1 MRPKQARA
9 LLAALALALVAALAG
24 CGGDSSS
31 DGGGSEA
38 TPGAANSAEVKKL
51 IRETF
56 GPNENATSG
65 ELSGTI
71 DIVVKGAPRYREPVQ
86 ITLSGPFNQSGSS
99 PAEANL
105 SVGLQLRGGSI
116 GGELVLIDDKV
127 LIALG
132 SSAYTIPPSIAGPIR
147 RPLAERG
154 NALGSVLAVFGVAP
168 ERWAKNP
175 RVVGNERVAGEDT
188 IHGTAEL
195 HTRRFF
201 LDVARLTK
209 VLTSLRITEIVGVP
223 TEVDRSARSALVRS
237 VTRATGD
244 VYTGAED
251 KVLRKA
257 GFDIALKPSAR
268 DRRTLGFSS
277 LTLKGELN
285 VTEVGTPQQIRAP
298 RVAGTFDDL
307 QATFDALAES
317 VK

>member
-1 MRPKQARA
+1 MRTQAILA
-9 LLAALALALVAALAG
+9 LLALALVAAG

-31 DGGGSEA
+31 DDGGSEA
-38 TPGAANSAEVKKL
+38 KPGAANSAEVKKL

-65 ELSGTI
+65 KLSGTI
-71 DIVVKGAPRYREPVQ
+71 DIDVKGARRYREPIQV
-86 ITLSGPFNQSGSS
+86 TLSGPFNQSGSS

-105 SVGLQLRGGSI
+105 SVGLRLRGGSI

-127 LIALG
+127 LIGLG

-147 RPLAERG
+147 RPLAKTSNG
-154 NALGSVLAVFGVAP
+154 LGSVLAVFGIAP
-168 ERWAKNP
+168 QRWAKNP
-175 RVVGNERVAGEDT
+175 RIVGNERIAGEDT
-188 IHGTAEL
+188 IHGTAEID
-195 HTRRFF
+195 TRRFF

-209 VLTSLRITEIVGVP
+209 ILTSLRITEIVSVP

-244 VYTGAED
+244 VYTGADD
-251 KVLRKA
+251 KVLRRA
-257 GFDIALKPSAR
+257 AFDMALKPSAR

-298 RVAGTFDDL
+298 KVAGTFDDL
-307 QATFDALAES
+307 QITFDALAES

>member
-1 MRPKQARA
+1 MRSKAI
-9 LLAALALALVAALAG
+9 LAVLALALFSALIG
-24 CGGDSSS
+24 CGGGDSSD
-31 DGGGSEA
+31 DGAGSEA
-38 TPGAANSAEVKKL
+38 KRNAANSPEVKKL

-65 ELSGTI
+65 KLSGTI
-71 DIVVKGAPRYREPVQ
+71 DIRVKGAGRYREPIQ
-86 ITLSGPFNQSGSS
+86 LTLSGPFNQSGGS

-127 LIALG
+127 LIGLG
-132 SSAYTIPPSIAGPIR
+132 SSAYTIPPSIAAPIR
-147 RPLAERG
+147 RPLARTSNG
-154 NALGSVLAVFGVAP
+154 LGSVLAVFGIAP

-175 RVVGNERVAGEDT
+175 RIVGEERVAGEDT
-188 IHGTAEL
+188 IHATAEIN
-195 HTRRFF
+195 TRRFF

-209 VLTSLRITEIVGVP
+209 ILTSLRITEIVGVP
-223 TEVDRSARSALVRS
+223 TVIDRKARSALVRS
-237 VTRATGD
+237 VTRAEGD

-251 KVLRKA
+251 KVLRRA
-257 GFDIALKPSAR
+257 AFDMALEPSSR

-277 LTLKGELN
+277 LRLKGELN
-285 VTEVGTPQQIRAP
+285 VTDIGTPQQIEAP